1 MSKKR
6 APPATLD
13 LFIDLMERGLLK
25 CTHPQK
31 TGKHLFVLIHE
42 LTAFPA
48 NTFRKRQP
56 GEHFTSDGVAW
67 TQTVNLARD
76 NPDTAWWIM
85 EVTASAHMR
94 LKAQAGVKL
103 TGRRLEKP
111 VFPYSIL
118 WPPHEQPAK
127 EEQIEAAHD
136 SLKVLGLEE
145 HQAIIFCHND
155 AQQARVH
162 VLVNRVDP
170 WTGKANTLFKCMRKL
185 SRWAW
190 DYLDPRIEVI
200 RKPAIVPRQIW
211 PLRGFLAPAR
221 HLGAVRALKTK
232 LFSGKQSLS

>member
-1 MSKKR
+1 L
-6 APPATLD
+6 PALPGGPNPYLVI
-13 LFIDLMERGLLK
+13 LFRCYSDPQHGVEVVAGLQQQVPHPDQVFIRRGLIL
-25 CTHPQK
+25 
-31 TGKHLFVLIHE
+31 
-42 LTAFPA
+42 
-48 NTFRKRQP
+48 
-56 GEHFTSDGVAW
+56 
-67 TQTVNLARD
+67 
-76 NPDTAWWIM
+76 WIM

-200 RKPAIVPRQIW
+200 RNQPATLIPKNQE
-211 PLRGFLAPAR
+211 RGLA
-221 HLGAVRALKTK
+221 
-232 LFSGKQSLS
+232 GKW